1 MGVNFSLP
9 ADRSELLEYLQLVQR
24 IDEMGRVLRI
34 HGSFLSKSTDQD
46 FMKRVEEIK
55 QRVEEM
61 PRGDGFAQLRK
72 LAQDYCELLEHQIGR
87 GRPYYQYMLYPAAGF
102 IAIALSKT
110 VTAPLSRLTIL
121 SQVGGMHY
129 SSTALM
135 QGSIMWEAVRVV
147 ADEGFK
153 ALWKGNTIS
162 VIRGVHFAIVSMG
175 SYAFLRNLL
184 GSIIGCD
191 DANST
196 RMVNL
201 MAGGLAGIEATMLS
215 YSLDVVRTRLAAQ
228 RNSMYGLKGT
238 WHAFRDLHCGSELH
252 SPFLRKGFGLALL
265 GTVPYMAISFF
276 VYESFKSFLKARR
289 PDDDSPIMDGLA
301 CGSIAGLAASTAT
314 YPLALVRRRMQL
326 DGICGRVPIYTGG
339 LLETFRTIIRKEGF
353 QGLYRGI
360 GPQCL
365 RVVPGHA
372 VAFMSF
378 EMMKMS
384 ISAYQDF
391 KRKAKSSK

>member
-1 MGVNFSLP
+1 
-9 ADRSELLEYLQLVQR
+9 
-24 IDEMGRVLRI
+24 
-34 HGSFLSKSTDQD
+34 
-46 FMKRVEEIK
+46 
-55 QRVEEM
+55 
-61 PRGDGFAQLRK
+61 
-72 LAQDYCELLEHQIGR
+72 
-87 GRPYYQYMLYPAAGF
+87 MLYPVAGF

-110 VTAPLSRLTIL
+110 LTAPLFRLTIL

-175 SYAFLRNLL
+175 NYAFLRNAC
-184 GSIIGCD
+184 S
-191 DANST
+191 S
-196 RMVNL
+196 
-201 MAGGLAGIEATMLS
+201 EE
-215 YSLDVVRTRLAAQ
+215 LDVC
-228 RNSMYGLKGT
+228 GLKGT

-289 PDDDSPIMDGLA
+289 PDDGSPIMDGLA

-353 QGLYRGI
+353 RGLYRGI

>member
-1 MGVNFSLP
+1 
-9 ADRSELLEYLQLVQR
+9 
-24 IDEMGRVLRI
+24 
-34 HGSFLSKSTDQD
+34 
-46 FMKRVEEIK
+46 
-55 QRVEEM
+55 
-61 PRGDGFAQLRK
+61 
-72 LAQDYCELLEHQIGR
+72 
-87 GRPYYQYMLYPAAGF
+87 MLYPVAGF

-110 VTAPLSRLTIL
+110 LTAPLFRLTIL

-175 SYAFLRNLL
+175 NYAFLRNVRKGFHSLLL
-184 GSIIGCD
+184 GLICLDWVGGNRSYHVIVFSGCGED
-191 DANST
+191 QACSS
-196 RMVNL
+196 
-201 MAGGLAGIEATMLS
+201 EE
-215 YSLDVVRTRLAAQ
+215 LDVC
-228 RNSMYGLKGT
+228 GLKGT

-289 PDDDSPIMDGLA
+289 PDDGSPIMDGLA

-353 QGLYRGI
+353 RGLYRGI